1 MSVLDNSFDY
11 SREVSSRAA
20 WLDSASSNLLSDN
33 SIFNSRIQQS
43 EPAWLGAVDF
53 YDSAYQNA
61 RVAEGE
67 PTPEGEAPADG
78 DPAAPEGETP
88 PAPEGETPTAPEGET
103 PAPEAETPAPPESET
118 PVAPEGE
125 TPTPE
130 AEMPA
135 PPESEAPAAPEGPAP
150 PVPAGP
156 SNNDA
161 DPKGG
166 GENVPTNPS
175 TGEGGQVIEGPPPPG
190 VHSGPPPKTLPG
202 APDDAEE
209 PGHTNSPFDAD
220 GMSVADIKRRAMENA
235 LGEPGQH
242 SPGRPSPIS
251 DDAIPKTFGEIKRQ
265 QMEKRPDVDV
275 QDWEEQMKQRL
286 AELAKKMGLT
296 GGTPVPG
303 GGIGGGTPGIAHA
316 VPRDPNAPPPSG
328 EQSEGTSKSGGRG
341 GRG

>member
-88 PAPEGETPTAPEGET
+88 PAPEGETPTAPEGESPT
-103 PAPEAETPAPPESET
+103 PEAETPAPPESET
-118 PVAPEGE
+118 
-125 TPTPE
+125 
-130 AEMPA
+130 
-135 PPESEAPAAPEGPAP
+135 PAAPEGPAP

-156 SNNDA
+156 PNNDA

-166 GENVPTNPS
+166 GENIPTNPS

-220 GMSVADIKRRAMENA
+220 GMSVADIKRKAMEDA

-242 SPGRPSPIS
+242 SPGRPSPVS

-275 QDWEEQMKQRL
+275 QDWEEQIKQRL
-286 AELAKKMGLT
+286 AELAKRKGLVGNPPAQQ
-296 GGTPVPG
+296 GGL
-303 GGIGGGTPGIAHA
+303 GGTPGIAYA

>member
-53 YDSAYQNA
+53 YDSAYHNA

-67 PTPEGEAPADG
+67 PTPEGEAPAEG

-88 PAPEGETPTAPEGET
+88 PAPE
-103 PAPEAETPAPPESET
+103 
-118 PVAPEGE
+118 V
-125 TPTPE
+125 
-130 AEMPA
+130 
-135 PPESEAPAAPEGPAP
+135 PAP

-156 SNNDA
+156 PRNDA

-166 GENVPTNPS
+166 GENIPTNPS

-190 VHSGPPPKTLPG
+190 AHPGQPPKTLPG

-209 PGHTNSPFDAD
+209 PGHTNSSFHPD
-220 GMSVADIKRRAMENA
+220 GMSVADIKRKAMESA

-265 QMEKRPDVDV
+265 QMEKRPDVEV
-275 QDWEEQMKQRL
+275 QDWEEQIKQRL
-286 AELAKKMGLT
+286 AELAKKKGLT
-296 GGTPVPG
+296 GGAPVQQG
-303 GGIGGGTPGIAHA
+303 GLGGAPGIAHA

-328 EQSEGTSKSGGRG
+328 EQSEGTSKSGGRS